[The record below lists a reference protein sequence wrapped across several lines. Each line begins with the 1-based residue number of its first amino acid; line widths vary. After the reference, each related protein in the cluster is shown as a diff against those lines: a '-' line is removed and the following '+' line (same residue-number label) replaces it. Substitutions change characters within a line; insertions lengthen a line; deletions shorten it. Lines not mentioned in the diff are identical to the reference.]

1 MVGQRFNG
9 RGPTRLLS
17 SFAAAVTLAGG
28 VHADPPGSRMPEWS
42 FEGTARPVHRF
53 SDYAG
58 RVAIVVYEDRD
69 GAHQNDPLKAEL
81 STRARAA
88 TVPSNVTLIPIAN
101 LDGYNFWP
109 AAGYARDAV
118 RDAARTF
125 GVEILID
132 WDGSLARWLTLGG
145 GRSHVMIVAPDRSI
159 VYRFAG
165 PMNGPE
171 RHRFFEVLERTAGV
185 R

>member
-118 RDAARTF
+118 RDAVTDGEAVVVAVTVLVALLL
-125 GVEILID
+125 GVA
-132 WDGSLARWLTLGG
+132 DGEGDTDGEGDSDA
-145 GRSHVMIVAPDRSI
+145 A
-159 VYRFAG
+159 
-165 PMNGPE
+165 
-171 RHRFFEVLERTAGV
+171 
-185 R
+185 